1 MAVDVTRQPRSEQY
15 VSVDLFNPA
24 IQEWLRRRV
33 PRAEAREAA
42 ELAATGPKALKAN
55 AEDMNDL
62 YKSLVDLIGKAQ
74 HTYDVSVEQLGG
86 ANKAEASRESAFRR
100 AAASEN
106 VAATTQAG
114 LNARQ
119 MRAAAQQIVNSA
131 NLQTGEGEKLD
142 QIDGMVA
149 PLWGKSSDFT
159 TNANNVMAQ
168 LGSQIQPIIATSKN
182 DIHTGAVVRTAIANA
197 KKGVRSGDRVGY
209 NSLSPDEKAA
219 FNAATERMLSSNGI
233 AFSVG
238 EDGEPQIN
246 ALTAA
251 DDAAAKSSVAQNA
264 QTTVYAGGRVA
275 PQPVTTTTVTRTAPA
290 AGAASPAPAATTT
303 APTATTTA
311 PAITQPA
318 AAPSVPASTGN
329 TAADTQQIL
338 AAGGVPETGDDGMV
352 YFVLP
357 NGARILDP
365 AYVAALQQPG
375 IKFGVKMLTDRM
387 DELRNER
394 AKLLAAQAKGAGIPT
409 VSLDLNDRTPHP
421 LQDKFD
427 EAAGRWATMS
437 EEDRAKGRQRLA
449 ALAAQMGAST
459 TPAEAKGKADYDAVV
474 ARDTE
479 GGTTVGKG
487 SGDTTLAGVTG
498 RLGDEPLPAEAA
510 QQKVRALNK
519 EWNDT
524 VASLR
529 TRQIAEND
537 PQWAKEVGPI
547 QAKMSEVA
555 SSIPDWQG
563 RRTFLEQLPVPT
575 EVRTSI
581 ATSVAQ
587 ADLDAKKAREA
598 TVAAGNEDLEAG
610 LAATAKDVAKSKGS
624 EDVTAAREKG
634 RAAAPAYAALAPGKQ
649 AETRQKLAE
658 LGAPGQAAIQ
668 GLEQGPGYNEDSKAF
683 LGSQTG
689 REEAAQGLG
698 VPAPATTGPASP
710 YEKILPVTGAR
721 VVPTETGGKVT
732 GGVVHPSPPQ
742 PSVGTLDLGYD
753 REKYQALYRAG
764 LVRARKANPTGS
776 EEDIQTAAGDFADQT
791 IKKLYP
797 ETANAKP

>member
-15 VSVDLFNPA
+15 VSIDLFNPA
-24 IQEWLRRRV
+24 VQEWLRRRV
-33 PRAEAREAA
+33 PRASAREAA
-42 ELAATGPKALKAN
+42 ELAAVGPKALKAN

-86 ANKAEASRESAFRR
+86 ANKAEASRMAAYRR

-142 QIDGMVA
+142 QIDSMVA
-149 PLWGKSSDFT
+149 PLWGKTSDFAT
-159 TNANNVMAQ
+159 DANNAMAQ
-168 LGSQIQPIIATSKN
+168 LGSQLRPIIATSKN

-197 KKGVRSGDRVGY
+197 KKGAKYDA
-209 NSLSPDEKAA
+209 LSPEDKAA

-264 QTTVYAGGRVA
+264 QTTVYAGGGVDR
-275 PQPVTTTTVTRTAPA
+275 QPVTTTTVERAAPEKGDA
-290 AGAASPAPAATTT
+290 TTTTGAAPSTTPSPAPGAT
-303 APTATTTA
+303 
-311 PAITQPA
+311 
-318 AAPSVPASTGN
+318 VPASTGN
-329 TAADTQQIL
+329 TAADTQEIL

-387 DELRNER
+387 DELRAER

-409 VSLDLNDRTPHP
+409 VSLDLNDRAPHP

-427 EAAGRWATMS
+427 EAAGRWATMNDA
-437 EEDRAKGRQRLA
+437 DRAQGRQRLA
-449 ALAAQMGAST
+449 ALAAQMGVST
-459 TPAEAKGKADYDAVV
+459 TPAEAKGKSDYDKIV

-498 RLGDEPLPAEAA
+498 RIGDEPLPAEAA
-510 QQKVRALNK
+510 QQKVRTLNK

-529 TRQIAEND
+529 TRKIAETD
-537 PQWAKEVGPI
+537 PQWAKETDPI
-547 QAKMSEVA
+547 RAKMSEVA

-581 ATSVAQ
+581 ATSIAQ

-598 TVAAGNEDLEAG
+598 PAENADLEKG
-610 LAATAKDVAKSKGS
+610 LAATAKDVAKSRGS

-634 RAAAPAYAALAPGKQ
+634 RAVAPAYAALSPGKQ
-649 AETRQKLAE
+649 AETRQNLAE

-668 GLEQGPGYNEDSKAF
+668 GIEQGPGYNEDSKEF
-683 LGSQTG
+683 LGSQAG

-721 VVPTETGGKVT
+721 VVPTSTGGKVT
-732 GGVVHPSPPQ
+732 GGVVHLAPPQ

-776 EEDIQTAAGDFADQT
+776 DEDIQAAAGDFADQT

-797 ETANAKP
+797 ETANAQP